1 MGNAFILAGLHAY
14 IGTSKVGSVWSYAEL
29 EAGLENIGEAL
40 NEVVQQYQFLS
51 GRGFAQNQVTGMAP
65 AFTISGR
72 RIMGD
77 AAQDYIFSK
86 KYKLGA
92 DRQTSFRLTW
102 TDGSGARSLVVDATL
117 CNVQEWSGA
126 MTDGSAISFELR
138 FDAEPTVDGAVAP
151 LSVVSVVGGASGKT
165 AIYVNPIAESGNTY
179 VYKTDTSVAL
189 PVLGATCTTGWT
201 ALTIG
206 ADISATTGNEIVVV
220 EIDGDDKAVKGG
232 IATVTA
238 AE

>member
-1 MGNAFILAGLHAY
+1 MDNAFIISGLHAY
-14 IGTSKVGSVWSYAEL
+14 LGTSKVGSVWSYAEL
-29 EAGLENIGEAL
+29 EAGLENIAEAL
-40 NEVVQQYQFLS
+40 NEIVQQFQFLS

-65 AFTISGR
+65 VVTISGR

-86 KYKLGA
+86 KYKLGTE
-92 DRQTSFRLTW
+92 RQTSFRLTW
-102 TDGSGARSLVVDATL
+102 TDGTGARSLVVDATL

-126 MTDGSAISFELR
+126 IPDASAISFELR

-151 LSVVSVVGGASGKT
+151 LSVVSVAGGASGKT
-165 AIYVNPIAESGNTY
+165 KIYVNPIAESGNTY
-179 VYKTDTSVAL
+179 VYKTDASVAL

-220 EIDGDDKAVKGG
+220 EIDGTSAVKGG
-232 IATVTA
+232 IAIVTA
-238 AE
+238 L